1 MKTRISKVLS
11 LTLVIAMFASMLS
24 VFGLQASAATTYS
37 ATSTKQITISTGSS
51 WTTPSMTFKCNADYY
66 MGSPYAPKLSL
77 KIYNHNTGKTS
88 WARVTGSGRSISST
102 LKLEKNKKYTVT
114 VSYLYN
120 ESVNKNALKAGGGKG
135 WAQGSWY
142 ISSTKNLKSYSVK

>member
-11 LTLVIAMFASMLS
+11 LTLVITMLASMLS
-24 VFGLQASAATTYS
+24 VFGIQASAATTYS
-37 ATSTKQITISTGSS
+37 ATSTKQITICTGNS

-120 ESVNKNALKAGGGKG
+120 ESVNKNTPKVGGGKG